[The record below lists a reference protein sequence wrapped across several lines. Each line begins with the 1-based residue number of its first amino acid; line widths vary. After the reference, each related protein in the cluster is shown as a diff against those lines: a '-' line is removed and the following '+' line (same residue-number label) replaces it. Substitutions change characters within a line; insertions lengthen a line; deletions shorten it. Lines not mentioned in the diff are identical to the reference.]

1 MFHPAIFCCSL
12 DKGFP
17 APTETAG
24 LKFLSQKAILCSCLN
39 LVNR

>member
-24 LKFLSQKAILCSCLN
+24 LKFLSQKSHSLQLPEFS
-39 LVNR
+39 